1 MFLASSMT
9 NYTGVTIMTLI
20 LEKDIF
26 SGAKSDG
33 NRELFCNRHIVVQGH
48 IYGAQKPLWYFNGEC

>member
-48 IYGAQKPLWYFNGEC
+48 ICGIKDYV

>member
-1 MFLASSMT
+1 MFVASSMT

-20 LEKDIF
+20 LEKDF
-26 SGAKSDG
+26 LRRKVNG

-48 IYGAQKPLWYFNGEC
+48 IYGAQRSLWYFSGDC